1 MKTAISLPDKLF
13 SVAEKYAKT
22 HGLSRS
28 KLYAMAIR
36 EYIKNNRQNNITEQI
51 NIVCE
56 TIDTSLDPQIKT
68 ASKRVLAGA
77 KW

>member
-13 SVAEKYAKT
+13 NVAEKYAKD

-28 KLYAMAIR
+28 KLYAMAVR
-36 EYIKNNRQNNITEQI
+36 EYIKSNKQNNITQQI

-56 TIDTSLDPQIKT
+56 TIDTSLDHQIKT
-68 ASKRVLAGA
+68 ASKRVLVASE
-77 KW
+77 W